1 MRWNPDNIDAEG
13 FADALRR
20 RAIVGRQNYPCISKN
35 HPHNPRQSARALRE
49 LVRFYFDFRAPEITW
64 SNLQPLWANAD
75 LAPREKRYI
84 DFVMHLINPIVGL
97 PEIEGVNEA
106 QDKAA
111 AIPWDLVE
119 DSNIRNILY
128 EVIRIYNDFN

>member
-1 MRWNPDNIDAEG
+1 
-13 FADALRR
+13 
-20 RAIVGRQNYPCISKN
+20 
-35 HPHNPRQSARALRE
+35 
-49 LVRFYFDFRAPEITW
+49 
-64 SNLQPLWANAD
+64 
-75 LAPREKRYI
+75 
-84 DFVMHLINPIVGL
+84 MHLINPIVGL